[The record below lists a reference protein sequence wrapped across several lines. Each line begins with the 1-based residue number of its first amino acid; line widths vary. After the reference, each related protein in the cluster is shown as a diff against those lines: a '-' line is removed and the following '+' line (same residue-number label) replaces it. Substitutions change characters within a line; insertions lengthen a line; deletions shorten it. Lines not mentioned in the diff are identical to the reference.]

1 MYFHT
6 VVFCFVLI
14 KCVGILTDVLKRM
27 LSEML
32 KLTYLVEEVQILFV
46 DLKWKYVQMLL
57 VSMLCYCSVYD
68 KEHMNCIFFFF
79 NQSVS

>member
-1 MYFHT
+1 
-6 VVFCFVLI
+6 
-14 KCVGILTDVLKRM
+14 M

-57 VSMLCYCSVYD
+57 VNMLCYCSVYD
-68 KEHMNCIFFFF
+68 KEHMNCKKKIKKIQVFH
-79 NQSVS
+79 SIM